1 VDLSVVEGSP
11 PPHLGITQMAKEEG
25 LTVNRESHS
34 ASIAVLGINISL
46 AHVRN
51 FRRARYH

>member
-1 VDLSVVEGSP
+1 MDLSVVEGSP